1 MSNET
6 KRNVFEDLVEELANA
21 YIALDGEGIGE
32 DLTNEDKQAYLKDYD
47 IALPDDLPVIPKEVS
62 EYIQERKA
70 AHDSLAFALTA
81 RFIPNEV
88 FEWMFTVTGD
98 PDTELSQ
105 IEYVKQ
111 QDTFARAWVLGVWR
125 VEETGEIVKLEAE
138 K

>member
-6 KRNVFEDLVEELANA
+6 KRDVFKKLLECYEEVSDVYTDTTGEPYYVDDEPNYLDEYDA
-21 YIALDGEGIGE
+21 ALS
-32 DLTNEDKQAYLKDYD
+32 
-47 IALPDDLPVIPKEVS
+47 DDLPVIPKTVG

-88 FEWMFTVTGD
+88 VEWMFMVAGD

-111 QDTFARAWVLGVWR
+111 QDTFARAWLLGVWC
-125 VEETGEIVKLEAE
+125 VEETGEVVKL
-138 K
+138 